1 MLGIIIIAISLILD
15 GILSNYL
22 PYLVNDLSLFTP
34 LFTLVSISLLYPYYR
49 KKEKYFFIMI
59 FITGFV
65 YDLFYTN
72 LLFVN
77 GLLFLLIAY
86 ISKLIYRNYENDY
99 LKLIIY
105 IALVVVVY
113 ETATV
118 LIILIFNLVPVTLTK
133 LLYKISHSLIL
144 NIIYGEL
151 IYFILNILPK
161 KYKKISLN

>member
-49 KKEKYFFIMI
+49 KKEKYFYIMI

-86 ISKLIYRNYENDY
+86 ISKLIYRNYEIDY

-113 ETATV
+113 ETTTV
-118 LIILIFNLVPVTLTK
+118 LIILVFNLVPVTLTK

>member
-86 ISKLIYRNYENDY
+86 ISKLIYRNYEIDY

-113 ETATV
+113 ETTTV
-118 LIILIFNLVPVTLTK
+118 LIILVFNLVPVTLTK

>member
-86 ISKLIYRNYENDY
+86 ISKLIYRNYEMDY